1 LDLIARKPPAAVARA
16 VRAAR
21 RMGRELAVMCRRVAK
36 MEMIVIIIIFTATA
50 GTLER

>member
-1 LDLIARKPPAAVARA
+1 
-16 VRAAR
+16 
-21 RMGRELAVMCRRVAK
+21 MGRELAVMCRRVAK